1 MFLTLY
7 IIGCGPAILDQ
18 NRNKALEPSQKPETT
33 LAQKPETTLEKN
45 EESIFTVIEIEDLEY
60 PTLAASIRLP
70 YRANPK
76 NTVVLVAE
84 HAYVTTERHLHVIDI
99 SKPQFPLYQTSL
111 AFQDEIGKVLTAG
124 NQLVLASPKKFHIVD
139 VSQPSR
145 PILRSTQN
153 LPEQYAIKDIG
164 VRDNYLYALG
174 ENDHLYVFTLFNGKT
189 RLIDS
194 IEMLRDWWLLSP
206 RDESHR
212 VEQIELN
219 FLEKIPSAISEPLR
233 SQRGFL
239 EILSGK
245 NQKVRASSN
254 LVVIEGIQHPMRPP
268 QGDLLIYSVIN
279 KDDVAGQKWGSR
291 FDHMFGRYHPKS
303 NFVGKDKHGNKVG
316 TFDARNSYH
325 LFGEHYYVWAECL
338 QHLVMKHPI
347 IEEKAFLA
355 RRKPTIS
362 YVVIDGKMRQIDHDP
377 SSEMID
383 IYDNK
388 LAGPVTDFQIYGNL
402 LYVVNEMGFFSIRTL
417 TTVKDF
423 YQGIDP
429 HFISVT
435 PLQANSPISLAV
447 DKNFAYVLSIKEGV
461 R

>member
-7 IIGCGPAILDQ
+7 IIGCGPAILEQ
-18 NRNKALEPSQKPETT
+18 NRNKPLEPSQKSETT
-33 LAQKPETTLEKN
+33 LAQKPETTLVKN
-45 EESIFTVIEIEDLEY
+45 GESIFTVIEIEDLEY

-84 HAYVTTERHLHVIDI
+84 HAYVTTERHLHVIDV
-99 SKPQFPLYQTSL
+99 SKPQFPSYQTSL

-164 VRDNYLYALG
+164 VHDNYLYAIG
-174 ENDHLYVFTLFNGKT
+174 ENDHLYVFTLFNGIA

-206 RDESHR
+206 RIASHK
-212 VEQIELN
+212 VEQIEHN
-219 FLEKIPSAISEPLR
+219 FLEKISSDIFKPLK
-233 SQRGFL
+233 SQQGFL

-268 QGDLLIYSVIN
+268 HGDLLIYSVIN
-279 KDDVAGQKWGSR
+279 KDDVVDRKFGSR

-316 TFDARNSYH
+316 TFDARESYH
-325 LFGEHYYVWAECL
+325 LFMEHYYVWAECL
-338 QHLVMKHPI
+338 QHLVMKYPI

-355 RRKPTIS
+355 RRKPAIS
-362 YVVIDGKMRQIDHDP
+362 YVVIDGKMHQIDHDP

-388 LAGPVTDFQIYGNL
+388 LAGPAGPVTDFQRKI
-402 LYVVNEMGFFSIRTL
+402 
-417 TTVKDF
+417 
-423 YQGIDP
+423 
-429 HFISVT
+429 
-435 PLQANSPISLAV
+435 
-447 DKNFAYVLSIKEGV
+447 SIKESTRSLYLSPRFKQIV
-461 R
+461 LLVWQLIKILLMCYQ